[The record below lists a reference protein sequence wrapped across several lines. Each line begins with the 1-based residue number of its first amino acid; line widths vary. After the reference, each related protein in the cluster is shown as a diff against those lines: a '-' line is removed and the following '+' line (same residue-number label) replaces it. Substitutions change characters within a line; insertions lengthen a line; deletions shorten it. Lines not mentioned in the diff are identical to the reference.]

1 MILTFIV
8 LASIMVIL
16 SILLSNLIDALDQKS
31 HLSSALIGG
40 VMLAAA
46 TSLPELFTS
55 MTAVLRLDNA
65 DMVLGN
71 VLGSNFF
78 NLLIMGL
85 IIFIYTRFLKTITID
100 KDHNRTAIFSMIIF
114 LFVGLTVLTGLDVTL
129 FGISL
134 FSFIILGLYAY
145 AVKKMSVSTK
155 EVSEEKEAFDIKP
168 YLLGFAVLS
177 GLVLVTSI
185 FLTITTE
192 RLAVE
197 YNIGY
202 TVAGALFLGV
212 VTSLPEL
219 VSSFNLARLRNF
231 NAAFGNVLGSNL
243 FNFLILVISDMT
255 YRKGSLYVRTTDN
268 MILVSFGLLAS
279 LLALGMLFK
288 PIYAKISSGILI
300 ASYLV
305 YLFMSF

>member
-1 MILTFIV
+1 
-8 LASIMVIL
+8 MVIL

>member
-55 MTAVLRLDNA
+55 MTAVIRLDNA

-85 IIFIYTRFLKTITID
+85 VIFIYARFLKTITIEEE
-100 KDHNRTAIFSMIIF
+100 HNRTAIFSMIIF
-114 LFVGLTVLTGLDVTL
+114 IFVGLTVLTGLDLTL

-134 FSFIILGLYAY
+134 FSFLILGLYAF
-145 AVKKMSVSTK
+145 AVKKMSVSKKDT
-155 EVSEEKEAFDIKP
+155 SEEKAHFDIKP
-168 YLLGFAVLS
+168 YILGFVVLS

-185 FLTITTE
+185 FLTITTD
-192 RLAVE
+192 RIAAE

-243 FNFLILVISDMT
+243 FNFLILVIADMS
-255 YRKGSLYVRTTDN
+255 YRKGSLYVQSVDN
-268 MILVSFGLLAS
+268 MVLVSFGLLAS

-288 PIYAKISSGILI
+288 PVYAKISSGILI
-300 ASYLV
+300 ASYIV
-305 YLFMSF
+305 YLLISI

>member
-16 SILLSNLIDALDQKS
+16 SILLSNLIDALDQRS

-55 MTAVLRLDNA
+55 MTAVIRLDNA

-85 IIFIYTRFLKTITID
+85 VIFIYSRLLKTIKIEEE
-100 KDHNRTAIFSMIIF
+100 HNRTAIFSFIIF
-114 LFVGLTVLTGLDVTL
+114 ICVGLTVLTGLDLTL

-134 FSFIILGLYAY
+134 FSFLILGLYAY
-145 AVKKMSVSTK
+145 AVKKMSVSKK
-155 EVSEEKEAFDIKP
+155 EVTEKKPDFDMKP
-168 YLLGFAVLS
+168 YILGFVVLS

-185 FLTITTE
+185 FLTITTD
-192 RLAVE
+192 RIASE

-243 FNFLILVISDMT
+243 FNFLILVVADMS
-255 YRKGSLYVRTTDN
+255 YRKGSLYVQTVDN

-288 PIYAKISSGILI
+288 PVYAKISSGILI
-300 ASYLV
+300 ASYV
-305 YLFMSF
+305 IYLLISI

>member
-1 MILTFIV
+1 MILTFII

-55 MTAVLRLDNA
+55 MTAVIRLDNA

-85 IIFIYTRFLKTITID
+85 IILFYTRFLKKITIE
-100 KDHNRTAIFSMIIF
+100 KEHNRTAIYSLIIF
-114 LFVGLTVLTGLDVTL
+114 IFVGLTVLLGIDITL
-129 FGISL
+129 FGISA
-134 FSFIILGLYAY
+134 FSFLILGLYAF
-145 AVKKMSVSTK
+145 AVKKMSVSKKDVIEDKT
-155 EVSEEKEAFDIKP
+155 SFDMKP
-168 YLLGFAVLS
+168 YILGFILLS
-177 GLVLVTSI
+177 GLVLITSI
-185 FLTITTE
+185 FLTITTDQI
-192 RLAVE
+192 AAE

-212 VTSLPEL
+212 ITSLPEL

-243 FNFLILVISDMT
+243 FNFLILVISDMS
-255 YRKGSLYVRTTDN
+255 YRKGSLYVQTYDN

-288 PIYAKISSGILI
+288 PRYAKITSSILI
-300 ASYLV
+300 ASYVLYLV
-305 YLFMSF
+305 ISF